1 MVFPFL
7 GKIHCFFVFVF
18 CFVFFLTLT
27 RLLSLRSGEVERTP
41 GLIYPRVLLNSYSY
55 MRERDYDG
63 DFLEPRAQETWPGYS
78 SHGARLRTIIQ
89 CNSVRRLL
97 AVYQLP
103 AEIDKNRRQVLY
115 VRWTFRLI
123 IGWGSYQFEKNNV
136 HLIKMQSVWRACPVR
151 VSLLFLVCFFCGLRK
166 KLFGRKKKAPFRN
179 KTTKSHCMLNI
190 PFV

>member
-1 MVFPFL
+1 M
-7 GKIHCFFVFVF
+7 
-18 CFVFFLTLT
+18 
-27 RLLSLRSGEVERTP
+27 RS
-41 GLIYPRVLLNSYSY
+41 
-55 MRERDYDG
+55 RERLVWSIPESYLILILTWEKG
-63 DFLEPRAQETWPGYS
+63 TMTATFL
-78 SHGARLRTIIQ
+78 SHGRKKLGLGTLRMDPACARLY
-89 CNSVRRLL
+89 SVIAFAGCSRSTSYRRKS
-97 AVYQLP
+97 
-103 AEIDKNRRQVLY
+103 IKNRRQVLY
-115 VRWTFRLI
+115 VRWSFRLI